1 MRQQN
6 WRQTD
11 RWERNTDAH
20 SENRM
25 FGPLLLTP
33 FKKCEQS
40 SCNCVLLCA
49 GAFCDRLFKHF
60 GHLKEFT

>member
-33 FKKCEQS
+33 FKS
-40 SCNCVLLCA
+40 VNRACNCLCCVEHSVTDSLNTL
-49 GAFCDRLFKHF
+49 G
-60 GHLKEFT
+60 T

>member
-11 RWERNTDAH
+11 RWERSIHVH
-20 SENRM
+20 SESLM

-40 SCNCVLLCA
+40 SCNSVFCFVLEHSVTDSLNTL
-49 GAFCDRLFKHF
+49 G
-60 GHLKEFT
+60 T